1 MIPERILAHGDLRIA
16 WHEAT
21 LTRLT
26 IIEDAILPEGTT
38 GWFRRT
44 SRHRG
49 TFLPNTT
56 TFGVQIH
63 TNDVEISPVYVEVLY
78 EMPSK
83 GMPDE

>member
-26 IIEDAILPEGTT
+26 LIEDAILPEGTT
-38 GWFRRT
+38 GYFRRT

-56 TFGVQIH
+56 NYGIQIH
-63 TNDVEISPVYVEVLY
+63 ANDVEISPVHVEVQY
-78 EMPSK
+78 TIGATP
-83 GMPDE
+83 

>member
-26 IIEDAILPEGTT
+26 LIGDAILPEGTT

-63 TNDVEISPVYVEVLY
+63 TNDVEISPVHVETQY
-78 EMPSK
+78 TIGEQP
-83 GMPDE
+83 

>member
-1 MIPERILAHGDLRIA
+1 MTPERILAHGDLRIA

-56 TFGVQIH
+56 NYGIQIH
-63 TNDVEISPVYVEVLY
+63 TNDVEISPVHVETQY
-78 EMPSK
+78 TIGEKP
-83 GMPDE
+83 

>member
-26 IIEDAILPEGTT
+26 LIEDAILPEGAT

-56 TFGVQIH
+56 NFGIQIH
-63 TNDVEISPVYVEVLY
+63 ANDVEISPVHVEVQY
-78 EMPSK
+78 TIGEKP
-83 GMPDE
+83 

>member
-26 IIEDAILPEGTT
+26 LIGDAILPEGTT
-38 GWFRRT
+38 GYFRRT

-63 TNDVEISPVYVEVLY
+63 ANDVEISPAHIEVQY
-78 EMPSK
+78 TIGEQP
-83 GMPDE
+83 

>member
-1 MIPERILAHGDLRIA
+1 MIPERILEHGDLRIA

-26 IIEDAILPEGTT
+26 LIEDAILPEGTT

-49 TFLPNTT
+49 TFLPMALDY
-56 TFGVQIH
+56 GIQIH
-63 TNDVEISPVYVEVLY
+63 ANDLEISPAHIELQYTIGAT
-78 EMPSK
+78 P
-83 GMPDE
+83 